1 MQSRIRIVTLLLGLA
16 PALHLAPA
24 AAVEGYVTDRDGQ
37 PVRSGYGICIHDY
50 DWRPGLRFADCE
62 PAPVV
67 APAPQ
72 AAPVEEP
79 PLAEAP
85 APQPLPQ
92 EVPFR
97 LSFDA
102 LFDFDSATL
111 KPEGRSA
118 LDELAGRLAVS
129 HYAGMTIVGHA
140 DRIGPAKYNQA
151 LSERRAIAV
160 REYLV
165 AHGVDAGKVSPSG
178 VGSSEPTVQCKGI
191 RGARLI
197 ACLQPDRYAELT
209 VSGTRTQVSAAPQ

>member
-1 MQSRIRIVTLLLGLA
+1 MQSHIRIVTLLLGLA

-37 PVRSGYGICIHDY
+37 PVRSGYGICVHDY

-62 PAPVV
+62 PAPAAPVV

-97 LSFDA
+97 L
-102 LFDFDSATL
+102 
-111 KPEGRSA
+111 
-118 LDELAGRLAVS
+118 
-129 HYAGMTIVGHA
+129 
-140 DRIGPAKYNQA
+140 
-151 LSERRAIAV
+151 
-160 REYLV
+160 
-165 AHGVDAGKVSPSG
+165 
-178 VGSSEPTVQCKGI
+178 
-191 RGARLI
+191 
-197 ACLQPDRYAELT
+197 
-209 VSGTRTQVSAAPQ
+209 